1 MTRYLLLIFT
11 LFSTSFA
18 GPDTQW
24 YQGVVVLS
32 SGEVL
37 TGPMQYHP
45 KWEAVLLKGD
55 GGVQTYHA
63 SGLSQFRFFDS
74 DRSLWRKFH
83 SFRQGRETHSNMI
96 YEEVVKG
103 SFSLLRRYKQIAPV
117 KEGENKYLTHSS
129 PEKEKLLM
137 DHVVD
142 FDFYFFHEGQMLP
155 LTDFRAYTQKLPES
169 KALREFAEM
178 HHLNWRDKFDV
189 VMMMNFL
196 NCSAQQG
203 CLPEFELSKMVASN

>member
-1 MTRYLLLIFT
+1 MIKLTLLTFT
-11 LFSTSFA
+11 LFFVGFA
-18 GPDTQW
+18 APDTQW
-24 YQGVVVLS
+24 HQGVVVLN

-37 TGPMQYHP
+37 TGKLQYHP
-45 KWEAVLLKGD
+45 KWEAVSLKGE
-55 GGVQTYHA
+55 GGVQTYPA

-83 SFRQGRETHSNMI
+83 SFRPGSETSGKMI

-103 SFSLLRRYKQIAPV
+103 SFSLLRKYKQIAPV
-117 KEGENKYLTHSS
+117 KEGENKYLSHSS

-142 FDFYFFHEGQMLP
+142 FDFYFFHGGQMLP
-155 LTDFRAYTQKLPES
+155 LNDFREYTRELPES
-169 KALREFAEM
+169 KALKEFAEL
-178 HHLNWRDKFDV
+178 HSLDWRNRFDV

-203 CLPEFELSKMVASN
+203 CLPEFELSEMVASN